1 MFQKETFDSEIN
13 NLELSWARSL
23 GFNSVRVYLH
33 DLLWEDK
40 ENFKETLNVFLD
52 ICKSNNIKPI
62 LVLFDDCHRPYP

>member
-1 MFQKETFDSEIN
+1 MFQKETFDAEIN

-52 ICKSNNIKPI
+52 ICKSNNISYI
-62 LVLFDDCHRPYP
+62 YWIFSNDGSW